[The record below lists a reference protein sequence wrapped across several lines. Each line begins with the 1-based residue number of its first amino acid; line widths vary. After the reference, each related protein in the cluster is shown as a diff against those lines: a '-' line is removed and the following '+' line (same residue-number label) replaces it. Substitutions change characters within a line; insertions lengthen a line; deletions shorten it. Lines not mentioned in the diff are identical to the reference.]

1 MTSQKV
7 FKLFQIGQTNLGIPS
22 SKNRVS
28 LKVFFFIDKIYG
40 HFPTA
45 ETFIHLEKAWHF
57 NQQ

>member
-22 SKNRVS
+22 SKNRVY
-28 LKVFFFIDKIYG
+28 LKVFFFIDKIYR

-45 ETFIHLEKAWHF
+45 ETFIH
-57 NQQ
+57 